1 MIRSRDHGIGGAAS
15 TTNVPPVAGPGA
27 GAAFVVSILVNGA
40 GAENENAEF
49 SVTDCPA
56 LPPFAISCGVVPAI
70 QVWLLP
76 PVKIPIAPS
85 TRRRTLFGSV
95 EAF

>member
-15 TTNVPPVAGPGA
+15 PTNVPPVAGPGA
-27 GAAFVVSILVNGA
+27 GAAFVVSTVCNGVA
-40 GAENENAEF
+40 VENENAEF

-56 LPPFAISCGVVPAI
+56 LPPLAMSWGVVPVI
-70 QVWLLP
+70 QVSLFP
-76 PVKIPIAPS
+76 PLKIPIAPS